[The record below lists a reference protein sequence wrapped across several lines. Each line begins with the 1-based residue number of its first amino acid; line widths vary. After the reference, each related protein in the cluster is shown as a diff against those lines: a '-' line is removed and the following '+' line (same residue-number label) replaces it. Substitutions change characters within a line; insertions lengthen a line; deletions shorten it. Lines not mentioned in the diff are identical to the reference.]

1 MTQRTLTDYLF
12 TGTQLLL
19 FVAYIFD
26 FPLMVVD
33 IPIGLSYLGLV
44 LAMAGIIISL
54 IALIQIRKSLSP
66 FPTPLPNAQLITQG
80 IFKHIRHPIYSGILL
95 AGLGYALYKGSLYK
109 AFITILLYFLF
120 YFKSRYEEKLLRQ
133 KFPAYEEYQKSTGRF
148 WP

>member
-26 FPLMVVD
+26 VPLMVVD

-80 IFKHIRHPIYSGILL
+80 IFKHIRHPIYSGIIL
-95 AGLGYALYKGSLYK
+95 AALGYSVYTASLYR
-109 AFITILLYFLF
+109 ALITILLYTLF

-133 KFPAYEEYQKSTGRF
+133 KFPTYEEYQKSTGRF